1 MNLMRCTVVDASGSV
16 SFIVDG
22 EALPALVAACTRNP
36 ATLRELL
43 EHADPLYGDLRERV
57 LNGLAVFDE
66 RNVPGSAGR
75 PANYEAVHSA
85 LDICAPHEQP
95 VFRVVDDRTREA
107 SLQPVKAGA
116 ILFNLPG
123 KRIVQLQN
131 SYREITRNGRH
142 RVFDG
147 NAHTNRVFSYRLPRE
162 WAIVP

>member
-1 MNLMRCTVVDASGSV
+1 MNLMRCTVIDASGTV

-43 EHADPLYGDLRERV
+43 DYADPLYADLRERV

-66 RNVPGSAGR
+66 RNVPG
-75 PANYEAVHSA
+75 NYEAIHKA
-85 LDICAPHEQP
+85 LDLCAPHEQP
-95 VFRVVDDRTREA
+95 LFRVVDDRTREV

-116 ILFNLPG
+116 VLFNLSG

-131 SYREITRNGRH
+131 SYCEITRNGRH

-147 NAHTNRVFSYRLPRE
+147 RTHTNRVFSYRLPRE

>member
-1 MNLMRCTVVDASGSV
+1 MNLMRCTVIDASGAV

-22 EALPALVAACTRNP
+22 DAIPALVAACTRNP
-36 ATLRELL
+36 SNLAGLL
-43 EHADPLYGDLRERV
+43 EHAEPLYGDLRERV
-57 LNGLAVFDE
+57 LNGLAMFDE
-66 RNVPGSAGR
+66 RNVPGQYQAIH
-75 PANYEAVHSA
+75 AA
-85 LDICAPHEQP
+85 LDICAPHQQP

-116 ILFNLPG
+116 VLFNLNR

-131 SYREITRNGRH
+131 SYREITRTGRH

-147 NAHTNRVFSYRLPRE
+147 RTHTNRVFSYRLPRE

>member
-1 MNLMRCTVVDASGSV
+1 MNLMRCTLIDASGTV

-36 ATLRELL
+36 ASLRELL
-43 EHADPLYGDLRERV
+43 DYAEPLYGDLRERV

-66 RNVPGSAGR
+66 RNVPG
-75 PANYEAVHSA
+75 NYEAIHRA
-85 LDICAPHEQP
+85 FDFCAPHEQP
-95 VFRVVDDRTREA
+95 LFRVVDDRTREV

-116 ILFNLPG
+116 VLFNLPG

-131 SYREITRNGRH
+131 SYREITRSGRH

-147 NAHTNRVFSYRLPRE
+147 RTHTNRIFSYRLPRE

>member
-1 MNLMRCTVVDASGSV
+1 MNLMRCTVIEATGAV

-22 EALPALVAACTRNP
+22 EALPALVAACAHNP
-36 ATLRELL
+36 GSLVELL
-43 EHADPLYGDLRERV
+43 EHVEPLYAELRERV
-57 LNGLAVFDE
+57 LNGLATFDE
-66 RNVPGSAGR
+66 HNVPGR
-75 PANYEAVHSA
+75 YEIIHQA
-85 LDICAPHEQP
+85 LDFHRPHEQP

-116 ILFNLPG
+116 VLFNLKS

-131 SYREITRNGRH
+131 SFREITRSGRY

-147 NAHTNRVFSYRLPRE
+147 RALTNRVFSYRLPSE

>member
-1 MNLMRCTVVDASGSV
+1 MNLMRCTVVDAFGAV
-16 SFIVDG
+16 SFILDG
-22 EALPALVAACTRNP
+22 DAIPALVAACANNP
-36 ATLRELL
+36 ITLKELL
-43 EHADPLYGDLRERV
+43 EQADPLYGELRDRV

-66 RNVPGSAGR
+66 QNVPG
-75 PANYEAVHSA
+75 NYRAIHAA
-85 LDICAPHEQP
+85 LEVCRPHEQP

-116 ILFNLPG
+116 LIFNLPD

-131 SYREITRNGRH
+131 SYRAIARSGRY

-147 NAHTNRVFSYRLPRE
+147 NRHTNRVFSYRLPVE